1 MLLTYLEGEDLSGV
15 LPALSPKGQLNLG
28 VEAGRYLNKIHK
40 LLLPERISQREI
52 ARNLYEKKSRA
63 N

>member
-28 VEAGRYLNKIHK
+28 VEVYCYLNKN
-40 LLLPERISQREI
+40 P
-52 ARNLYEKKSRA
+52 
-63 N
+63 

>member
-28 VEAGRYLNKIHK
+28 VEAGRLVGSAFF
-40 LLLPERISQREI
+40 RINFAQS
-52 ARNLYEKKSRA
+52 LFD
-63 N
+63 